1 MKIPGA
7 TQVLIFV
14 DANLTFFAVPKT
26 GSTAYHVSLRGRADI
41 VLAHKGYLKHMSA
54 RAYER
59 HLAPWLDQ
67 AHGLRPA
74 RAAVV
79 RDPLDHLR
87 SWYRYRHRPERR
99 GTPRS
104 AADVDF
110 DSFVLAAIAD
120 DPPRYADVGSQ
131 YAFLAGDDGAV
142 RFEHLFAYEKLGVFH
157 RFMEERLGRDIELS
171 WRNVSPTVDTP
182 ISPDVEARLRAARAA
197 DFDLH
202 ARIMAA
208 GGHLLG

>member
-1 MKIPGA
+1 ML
-7 TQVLIFV
+7 VFV
-14 DANLTFFAVPKT
+14 DANLTLFAVPKT

-41 VLAHKGYLKHMSA
+41 VLAHKGYLKHMTA
-54 RAYER
+54 RAYAR
-59 HLAPWLDQ
+59 HVAPWLDS
-67 AHGLRPA
+67 AHGLHPD

-110 DSFVLAAIAD
+110 DSFVLAAISDA
-120 DPPRYADVGSQ
+120 PPPYADVGSQ
-131 YAFLAGDDGAV
+131 HAFLASEDGAV

-157 RFMEERLGRDIELS
+157 RFLEERLGREIEVS
-171 WRNVSPTVDTP
+171 RRNVSPGAETP
-182 ISPDVEARLRAARAA
+182 ISPGVEARLRAARAA

-202 ARIMAA
+202 ARIMGA

>member
-1 MKIPGA
+1 ML
-7 TQVLIFV
+7 VFV
-14 DANLTFFAVPKT
+14 DANLTLFAVPKT
-26 GSTAYHVSLRGRADI
+26 GSTAYHVSLRGGADI
-41 VLAHKGYLKHMSA
+41 VLAHKGYLKHMTV
-54 RAYER
+54 RAYAR
-59 HLAPWLDQ
+59 HVAPWLDT
-67 AHGLRPA
+67 AHGLRPE

-110 DSFVLAAIAD
+110 DDFVLAAIAD
-120 DPPRYADVGSQ
+120 APPPYADIGSQ
-131 YAFLAGDDGAV
+131 HAFLADADGAV
-142 RFEHLFAYEKLGVFH
+142 RVEHLFAYERLDVFH
-157 RFMEERLGRDIELS
+157 RFMEERLNRDITVS
-171 WRNVSPTVDTP
+171 RRNVSPAADTP
-182 ISPDVEARLRAARAA
+182 VSPAVEARLRAARAA

-202 ARIMAA
+202 ARIVAA